1 MNNKEIYII
10 KKSSAVILFI
20 FLVFCFGIVKEA
32 NAQQR
37 PLTIVFFEDFAPY
50 SFIENGKI
58 TGVLHDSLVEILR
71 KRMKVKV
78 EFMAGPWERMQEYVK
93 TGKADAFCTNPTDER
108 KKYTVPCKVPTVL
121 PLYKIFINR
130 NNSKLATVKAVK
142 NLDDLR
148 NAARLNKFKVGTYC
162 GDGWAKANLEDYK
175 VDIDYT
181 RNLESTILKVAHQ
194 RVDIVVNLNSVQRY
208 SMYALRNKLA
218 AQGKDDDAKKVGEII
233 ELDSV
238 IDIGKFHLCISKKSP
253 YLKVLKEFEKAMD
266 QALTDGTLSAILKKY
281 Q

>member
-1 MNNKEIYII
+1 MKN
-10 KKSSAVILFI
+10 AFTVILLIVFI
-20 FLVFCFGIVKEA
+20 FCLSIVKEA
-32 NAQQR
+32 NAQQK

-50 SFIENGKI
+50 SFIENGKVA
-58 TGVLHDSLVEILR
+58 GVLHDSLLEILS
-71 KRMKVKV
+71 KRMNVKV
-78 EFMAGPWERMQEYVK
+78 EFKAGPWARMQELVE

-108 KKYTVPCKVPTVL
+108 KKYAVPCKVPTLL

-130 NNSKLATVKAVK
+130 NNSKLAIVKAVK

-148 NAARLNKFKVGTYC
+148 NTAKLNKFKIGTYC
-162 GDGWAKANLEDYK
+162 GDGWAKANLEAFN
-175 VDIDYT
+175 VNIDYT

-208 SMYALRNKLA
+208 SMYSLRNKLA
-218 AQGKDDDAKKVGEII
+218 AQGKADDAKKVGEII

-238 IDIGKFHLCISKKSP
+238 IDAGKFHLCISKKSP
-253 YLKVLKEFEKAMD
+253 YLKVLGDFEKAMD
-266 QALTDGTLSAILKKY
+266 QALNDGTVSAILKKY